1 MMELLRAILSL
12 PEGASTS
19 ADGVDRLHFFVIGVT
34 MIMSFY
40 VFGAAAWF
48 CIRYRK
54 RRRGQLT
61 KRLVATRRH
70 EAFTITGVLGMFILW
85 WVIGFRQ
92 YVHMVEAPADSQI
105 VYVDAKQWMWKF
117 TYPGGRSTNDV
128 LTVPVDKPIKLVM
141 TSRDVIHSFY
151 VPPFRAKQDVLPGR
165 YTTVWFEAKKPGT
178 YPIWC
183 AEYCGPSHS
192 TMRGE
197 VVVLSQEDY
206 ARWELGTRDD
216 GKSADCGHG
225 PGSCG
230 EGDLV
235 TIGRAVAVR
244 RACVAC
250 HTLDGQRHIGPTW
263 AGLYGSEV
271 TLSDGRKVIADEAY
285 LTRSMMEPNVDIVA
299 GYPQVM
305 PTYQGMLTAA
315 ETGALV
321 ELIRALK
328 DRPVSPASTLPA
340 LDVAPHSS
348 ASSAAS
354 ASSTPSTPVKPD
366 GGALP

>member
-1 MMELLRAILSL
+1 MMELLRALLGL
-12 PEGASTS
+12 PEGASTT
-19 ADGVDRLHFFVIGVT
+19 ADSVDLLHFFVIGVT

-48 CIRYRK
+48 CIRYR
-54 RRRGQLT
+54 RRTRGQLT
-61 KRLVATRRH
+61 ERLVATRRH
-70 EAFTITGVLGMFILW
+70 EVLTVTGVLGMFILW

-92 YVHMVEAPADSQI
+92 YVHMTEAPPDSAI

-128 LTVPVDKPIKLVM
+128 LMVPVGKPIKLVM
-141 TSRDVIHSFY
+141 TSRDMIHSFF
-151 VPPFRAKQDVLPGR
+151 VPAFRTKMDVLPGR
-165 YTTVWFEAKKPGT
+165 YTTVWFEAKKPGS

-197 VVVLSQEDY
+197 VLVLSQEDY
-206 ARWELGTRDD
+206 ARWEHGTRDEAKL
-216 GKSADCGHG
+216 GDCGGG

-235 TIGRAVAVR
+235 ALGRSVAVR

-250 HTLDGQRHIGPTW
+250 HTFDGQRHIGPTW
-263 AGLYGSEV
+263 AGLYGSERS
-271 TLSDGRKVIADEAY
+271 LSDGRKVIADEAY
-285 LTRSMMEPNVDIVA
+285 LTRSMMEPNADLVA

-305 PTYQGMLTAA
+305 PTYQGTLTAA
-315 ETGALV
+315 EAGALV

-328 DRPVSPASTLPA
+328 DRPLLPAIALPA
-340 LDVAPHSS
+340 LDVTPHV
-348 ASSAAS
+348 
-354 ASSTPSTPVKPD
+354 TTD
-366 GGALP
+366 GGASP

>member
-1 MMELLRAILSL
+1 
-12 PEGASTS
+12 
-19 ADGVDRLHFFVIGVT
+19 
-34 MIMSFY
+34 
-40 VFGAAAWF
+40 
-48 CIRYRK
+48 
-54 RRRGQLT
+54 
-61 KRLVATRRH
+61 
-70 EAFTITGVLGMFILW
+70 MFILW

-92 YVHMVEAPADSQI
+92 YVHMAEAPADSEV

-128 LTVPVDKPIKLVM
+128 LTVPVGKPIKLVM
-141 TSRDVIHSFY
+141 TSRDVIHSFF
-151 VPPFRAKQDVLPGR
+151 VPPFRVKQDVVPGR
-165 YTTVWFEAKKPGT
+165 YVTVWFEAKKPGT

-206 ARWELGTRDD
+206 ARWEQNAHDEA
-216 GKSADCGHG
+216 KSTDCGHG

-235 TIGRAVAVR
+235 AIGRAVAVR

-263 AGLYGSEV
+263 AGLYGSER

-285 LTRSMMEPNVDIVA
+285 LTRSMMEPNADLVA

-305 PTYQGMLTAA
+305 PTYQGTLTAA
-315 ETGALV
+315 EAGALV

-328 DRPVSPASTLPA
+328 DHPISPAIALPA
-340 LDVAPHSS
+340 LDVRPHS
-348 ASSAAS
+348 
-354 ASSTPSTPVKPD
+354 TD
-366 GGALP
+366 GGASP